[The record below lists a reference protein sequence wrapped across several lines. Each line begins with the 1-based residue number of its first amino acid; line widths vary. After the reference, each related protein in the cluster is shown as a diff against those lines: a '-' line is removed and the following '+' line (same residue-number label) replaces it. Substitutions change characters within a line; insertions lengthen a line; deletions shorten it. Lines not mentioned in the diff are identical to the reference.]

1 MNESEKLQEELEFE
15 RAKNQRLKRQS
26 KERSTSYNLIFA
38 GAIGLVIYGVSG
50 FSFVGGL
57 IGFVAFVGLGAYLN
71 KSIQPPTARS
81 QVPQCLTWYLFA
93 PMYHVRTSHYHVT
106 HARPKAQYP

>member
-1 MNESEKLQEELEFE
+1 LEYSLNVLKGVEMNESEKLKDELEFE
-15 RAKNQRLKRQS
+15 RAKNQRLVRQS

-57 IGFVAFVGLGAYLN
+57 IGFMAFVGLGAYLN
-71 KSIQPPTARS
+71 KSI
-81 QVPQCLTWYLFA
+81 
-93 PMYHVRTSHYHVT
+93 
-106 HARPKAQYP
+106 